1 MFGASSLP
9 RIIKCPASVQ
19 ESLKNPVQP
28 SSPAAEQGTILHDII
43 ATALKSNNP
52 ADYIHQTSLS
62 LEDTAYLLD
71 CWDFIGTLPA
81 SNADD
86 RYIEVQGSLTEY
98 DLPEVWGTADY
109 VQVSPYGSEGVR
121 MDVIDWKF
129 GHGVPVHA
137 KKNYQLVA
145 YLGMAT
151 SHLFSQTKQLPEMW
165 VHICQPPLG
174 IFESWKVEPAELE
187 QMILGDITDAIR
199 MAKSSNPPYNP
210 SKYTCIFCGGKHTCP
225 ARKKYLKESMQMITK
240 AAQSPSELGKDN
252 AFWAEFLDRAEVV
265 KQAIRKVEEYAIEE
279 LKAGRPVGDY
289 KLVEGRATRKFID
302 PEAGKQFIIN
312 RLEDKAWKPREV
324 VSLAQ
329 AEKID
334 RTLKSDPDWQNL
346 IYKPSGK
353 LKLAAGTDKRPAVT
367 TTVSDVMYKLAS
379 GRM

>member
-1 MFGASSLP
+1 
-9 RIIKCPASVQ
+9 
-19 ESLKNPVQP
+19 
-28 SSPAAEQGTILHDII
+28 
-43 ATALKSNNP
+43 
-52 ADYIHQTSLS
+52 
-62 LEDTAYLLD
+62 
-71 CWDFIGTLPA
+71 
-81 SNADD
+81 
-86 RYIEVQGSLTEY
+86 
-98 DLPEVWGTADY
+98 
-109 VQVSPYGSEGVR
+109 
-121 MDVIDWKF
+121 
-129 GHGVPVHA
+129 
-137 KKNYQLVA
+137 
-145 YLGMAT
+145 
-151 SHLFSQTKQLPEMW
+151 
-165 VHICQPPLG
+165 
-174 IFESWKVEPAELE
+174 
-187 QMILGDITDAIR
+187 
-199 MAKSSNPPYNP
+199 
-210 SKYTCIFCGGKHTCP
+210 
-225 ARKKYLKESMQMITK
+225 MITK